1 MIYKNLVHKLEYTV
15 LELSQAGRTDVD
27 IHSLVN
33 MTLQGWLV
41 DGQPTME
48 YLQLARKAQDLK
60 RDEAEGISRIDTSQI
75 SGYTKN

>member
-15 LELSQAGRTDVD
+15 LELSQSGMTDVD

-41 DGQPTME
+41 DGQPTLE
-48 YLQLARKAQDLK
+48 YLQLAKKAQDLK
-60 RDEAEGISRIDTSQI
+60 KEDAEGISRIDTSAI
-75 SGYTKN
+75 RGFNS

>member
-15 LELSQAGRTDVD
+15 LELSQAGMTDVD

-41 DGQPTME
+41 DGQPTLE
-48 YLQLARKAQDLK
+48 YLQLAKKAQDLK
-60 RDEAEGISRIDTSQI
+60 KEDAEGISRIDTSAI
-75 SGYTKN
+75 RGFNS

>member
-15 LELSQAGRTDVD
+15 LELSQQGMTDVD

-41 DGQPTME
+41 DGMPTLE
-48 YLQLARKAQDLK
+48 YLQLARKAQSL
-60 RDEAEGISRIDTSQI
+60 REDEAEGISVIDTSQI
-75 SGYTKN
+75 SNYVKG

>member
-15 LELSQAGRTDVD
+15 LELSQSGMTDVD

-41 DGQPTME
+41 DGQPTLE
-48 YLQLARKAQDLK
+48 YLQLAKAAKDLK
-60 RDEAEGISRIDTSQI
+60 KEDAEGISRIDTSAI
-75 SGYTKN
+75 RGFNS

>member
-15 LELSQAGRTDVD
+15 LELSQAGMTDVD

-41 DGQPTME
+41 DGQPTLE
-48 YLQLARKAQDLK
+48 YLQLAKAAMDLK
-60 RDEAEGISRIDTSQI
+60 KEDAEGISRIDTSAI
-75 SGYTKN
+75 RGFNS